1 MGEKIMMKGTEA
13 VAEAALRAGCRFF
26 AGYPITPQ
34 NEMPEYMARKLPQLG
49 GVFIQGESEIASV
62 NMVYGAAAAGVRCM
76 TSSSSCGISLKSEGI
91 SFLAGARLPSVIA
104 NFQRGGPGIG
114 SIQPAQQDYIQATK
128 ASGNGGFRMLVFAPA
143 TLQEA
148 VDMTYRAFELADKYR
163 NPVYLLLDGFLGT
176 MMEPVELPEALSE
189 EELARIRAEKTWA
202 ARGNRGGEPH
212 SILCGP
218 GLSSTLDQQTLNIRD
233 AEMYARWEESEQ
245 EYEALFTEDAELII
259 TAYGISG
266 RIAKSAVSIL
276 RREGYPVG
284 LIRPL
289 KVNPFPVEAYERLD
303 FSRLKGV
310 LSAEMSIPAQFAVDV
325 KHALCARAPLHTVL
339 SSGGSILERERII
352 EAASAIFNDPNKEVG
367 RI

>member
-1 MGEKIMMKGTEA
+1 
-13 VAEAALRAGCRFF
+13 
-26 AGYPITPQ
+26 
-34 NEMPEYMARKLPQLG
+34 
-49 GVFIQGESEIASV
+49 
-62 NMVYGAAAAGVRCM
+62 
-76 TSSSSCGISLKSEGI
+76 
-91 SFLAGARLPSVIA
+91 
-104 NFQRGGPGIG
+104 
-114 SIQPAQQDYIQATK
+114 
-128 ASGNGGFRMLVFAPA
+128 
-143 TLQEA
+143 
-148 VDMTYRAFELADKYR
+148 MTYRAFELADKYR

-325 KHALCARAPLHTVL
+325 KHALCARAPLYTVL

-352 EAASAIFNDPNKEVG
+352 EDARAIFNDPNKEVG